1 MRRIWIMAA
10 LCLLAAAVALA
21 GGAGEAG
28 KAPKAA
34 PAKLTVA
41 LNFPATDVTFKN
53 IQTIAAEFVKG
64 NPGTEVEVVNPP
76 DYENTMKTKMAAND
90 LPDVFTTHG
99 WSVMRYSEYLRALN
113 DRPWFGK
120 INPSIKPVVTDAAG
134 KVYVLPMDVDMAGIA
149 FNAGVLDEAGVDPF
163 ALKSWDDF
171 MAACA
176 KVKAAGKIAVAIG
189 GSAGDD
195 RWTVGNFF
203 DWVAPSFLIADDKQ
217 NYRAALMDGSF
228 DWANWV
234 PVAQL
239 LVTFRDK
246 GYLNPDYTQGTW
258 QDVGKLIA
266 AGKAAF
272 GLFGNYLIGEA
283 KKYNPEG
290 RYGFMPVP
298 AAHAG
303 DTPTLITGE
312 RTAIGLWK
320 DGRAMA
326 ASLKLLDYLAEP
338 ANVNLVAKGNAIP
351 TGLVGT
357 GYKTDAGD
365 LTPYF
370 DKVGGY
376 RTFPY
381 FDRVYL
387 PSGMWDTMCYTGTGL
402 LASTMTPAQAADKMK
417 ADYLSLMK
425 K

>member
-1 MRRIWIMAA
+1 MKRIGIMAA
-10 LCLLAAAVALA
+10 LCLLAAAVAFA
-21 GGAGEAG
+21 GGAGETKG
-28 KAPKAA
+28 
-34 PAKLTVA
+34 AKLTVL
-41 LNFPATDVTFKN
+41 LNFPATEVTFKS
-53 IQTIAAEFVKG
+53 IQSIAAKFVKG
-64 NPGTEVEVVNPP
+64 NPGTEVEVIHPP

-90 LPDVFTTHG
+90 LPDLFTTHG
-99 WSVMRYSEYLRALN
+99 WSVLRYSEYLRALN
-113 DRPWFGK
+113 DRPWFAR

-134 KVYVLPMDVDMAGIA
+134 KVYILPMDVDMAGIV
-149 FNAGVLDEAGVDPF
+149 FNAAVLDQAGVDPF
-163 ALKSWDDF
+163 AIKTWDDF
-171 MAACA
+171 MAACE
-176 KVKAAGKIAVAIG
+176 KVRASGKIAVAIG
-189 GSAGDD
+189 GGSGDD
-195 RWTVGNFF
+195 RWTVGNFL
-203 DWVAPSFLIADDKQ
+203 DWVAPSFLISDDRQ
-217 NYRAALMDGSF
+217 NYRAALKDGSF
-228 DWANWV
+228 DWKNWV

-246 GYLNPDYTQGTW
+246 GYLNPDYMQGTW
-258 QDVGKLIA
+258 QDVGKSIA

-298 AAHAG
+298 AAYAG

-312 RTAIGLWK
+312 RTAIGVWK
-320 DGRAMA
+320 DARAMA
-326 ASLKLLDYLAEP
+326 ASLKLIDFLAEP

-357 GYKTDAGD
+357 GYTTDAGD

-370 DKVGGY
+370 EKVGGY

-387 PSGMWDTMCYTGTGL
+387 PSGMWDTMCHTGTGL
-402 LASTMTPAQAADKMK
+402 LAGTMTPAQVADKMK